1 MNNILQTATVSRFI
15 IGICMIGAS
24 LIAVPVAANEDN
36 STESSRGGS
45 VEETI
50 ASLTATIAIIS
61 ETIRTSDDI
70 PPEEK
75 LVLYSQLVQLS
86 QAISAVRREA
96 IANSSTRQTA
106 SQVAK
111 IPLSDSSI
119 HRVVMNLDFETFE
132 AEVVIYEKT
141 DTAGEYATTTRS
153 VSLEKPD
160 TGTFEQQVRAA
171 KEELTQMLSN
181 ELGVITNQ
189 LFGATYVSAQNP
201 LLVQGVIVNS
211 DEAELL
217 SEQFGRYSTIVE
229 VRVLAGADTAKIIF
243 NDDQNQSVHVT
254 LTRQPREE
262 FSSVFFE
269 SPDAERE
276 YDGRL
281 EFYILNDYRY
291 RNSEDSRTF
300 PVAATSITDATEEE
314 LLEFIVDSLA
324 SVPFAESIPNV
335 EKRLLSFLLDNTARF
350 VVRESLVNAAGLEVA
365 TAINYPQDVSEQC
378 ISPTDAIVMNEFIL
392 QALLDLRAQFIY
404 SDGLFSYEVP
414 IYKTDSYFRSGCEN
428 VRDYF

>member
-1 MNNILQTATVSRFI
+1 
-15 IGICMIGAS
+15 
-24 LIAVPVAANEDN
+24 
-36 STESSRGGS
+36 
-45 VEETI
+45 
-50 ASLTATIAIIS
+50 
-61 ETIRTSDDI
+61 
-70 PPEEK
+70 
-75 LVLYSQLVQLS
+75 
-86 QAISAVRREA
+86 
-96 IANSSTRQTA
+96 
-106 SQVAK
+106 
-111 IPLSDSSI
+111 
-119 HRVVMNLDFETFE
+119 
-132 AEVVIYEKT
+132 
-141 DTAGEYATTTRS
+141 
-153 VSLEKPD
+153 
-160 TGTFEQQVRAA
+160 
-171 KEELTQMLSN
+171 
-181 ELGVITNQ
+181 
-189 LFGATYVSAQNP
+189 
-201 LLVQGVIVNS
+201 VNS

-217 SEQFGRYSTIVE
+217 SEQFGWYSTIVE